1 MMEEVELASDYIV
14 FEIPENSVE
23 VAIIAKVW
31 TGDKIQTVT
40 RTLGMKEIKT
50 AVKEAEAIYIPPDAT
65 FVLTDVGRKYLDE
78 HRAEMEEL
86 WKES

>member
-1 MMEEVELASDYIV
+1 MEEVELASDYIV
-14 FEIPENSVE
+14 LEIPENSVE
-23 VAIIAKVW
+23 VAVIAKVW
-31 TGDKIQTVT
+31 TGSKVQTVT
-40 RTLGMKEIKT
+40 RTLGMKEIKA
-50 AVKEAEAIYIPPDAT
+50 AVKEAEAIYIPPDAM

>member
-1 MMEEVELASDYIV
+1 MEEVELTNDYIV
-14 FEIPENSVE
+14 LEIPENSVE
-23 VAIIAKVW
+23 VAVIAKVW
-31 TGDKIQTVT
+31 MGDKIQTVT
-40 RTLGMKEIKT
+40 RTLGMKEIKA
-50 AVKEAEAIYIPPDAT
+50 AVKEAEAIYIPQDAM